1 MMKIKAITD
10 NPKFHIMP
18 FFYPSLSQKR
28 TRAAFLSVL
37 RMSPVCTIERG
48 ALPTLSLMLECAAD
62 DLRANARA
70 EIGVAHP
77 AINVLREARLRAHNK
92 TPTENAPRDYT

>member
-48 ALPTLSLMLECAAD
+48 ALPTLSLMLECAARISAQI
-62 DLRANARA
+62 LAQK
-70 EIGVAHP
+70 IGVAHP
-77 AINVLREARLRAHNK
+77 AINVLKEAPERAHTK
-92 TPTENAPRDYT
+92 TQIENAPR

>member
-37 RMSPVCTIERG
+37 RMSPVCTKERG
-48 ALPTLSLMLECAAD
+48 APSNSYLVRGTAKSPFENKNRKYAACE
-62 DLRANARA
+62 L
-70 EIGVAHP
+70 H
-77 AINVLREARLRAHNK
+77 
-92 TPTENAPRDYT
+92 T

>member
-48 ALPTLSLMLECAAD
+48 ALSHSCLVVGAGKCL
-62 DLRANARA
+62 
-70 EIGVAHP
+70 G
-77 AINVLREARLRAHNK
+77 
-92 TPTENAPRDYT
+92 